1 MDNGQ
6 RTTVNGLRVRCVK
19 MATRTVSAASPPP
32 SARSYQQ
39 LLTKLLR
46 HGAYPQLRKIVEKTP
61 PADLAPVLPLLLEE
75 DLKRIVSLLIEGG
88 KAGRAVLELD
98 EADLREFL
106 AQLDDATIAEICK
119 SSAPDDA
126 ADLLDALD
134 DERRERILEIL
145 GAAQG
150 ANLESLLEGEEET
163 AGSLMNTE
171 FLAVSE
177 DLIVGQAIELI
188 REYPRKETFF
198 YVYCVDADGRLV
210 GVLSLRSLI
219 LASPDTQLKSIMVQ
233 SVLRTQI
240 DSSPEEVARI
250 VSKYDLLSVPVV
262 DLQNRL
268 VGVVT
273 VDDVLDVIQEQAE
286 EDLMHLAGVA
296 AEERVSTPAT
306 QSFRM
311 RFPWLAIN
319 LATAFLASWVV
330 SWFQGTIAKWAALAV
345 FMPIVAG
352 MGGNAGTQ
360 TLTVFVRG
368 LALGEVEW
376 SSGWTAVWKE
386 MLVGFA
392 NGAANGLLT
401 TAVVGV
407 WTGDWALAAI
417 LFFAMVFNLIISGFA
432 GGLVPLAL
440 ERLGFDPA
448 IASSIFVTTFTDVG
462 GFFSFLGLATLAMR
476 WFPHH

>member
-1 MDNGQ
+1 MN
-6 RTTVNGLRVRCVK
+6 RPAVNAQP
-19 MATRTVSAASPPP
+19 ATSS

-46 HGAYPQLRKIVEKTP
+46 HGAYPQLRKIVDKTLA
-61 PADLAPVLPLLLEE
+61 ADLAPVLPLLLEE
-75 DLKRIVSLLIEGG
+75 DRNRVLSLLIEAG
-88 KAGRAVLELD
+88 KAARALLELD
-98 EADLREFL
+98 PSDLREIIDP
-106 AQLDDATIAEICK
+106 LDDATIAAICS

-134 DERRERILEIL
+134 DERRERILELL
-145 GAAQG
+145 GATQSAK
-150 ANLESLLEGEEET
+150 LESLLEGEEET

-171 FLAVSE
+171 FLALDENFTAAQSIE
-177 DLIVGQAIELI
+177 AI
-188 REYPRKETFF
+188 RQYPRKETFF
-198 YVYCVDADGRLV
+198 YVYCVDEGGHLV
-210 GVLSLRSLI
+210 GVLSLRNLI
-219 LASPDTQLKSIMVQ
+219 LASATAHLKDLMVQ
-233 SVLRTQI
+233 SVVRTQV
-240 DSSPEEVARI
+240 DSPPEEVAQI

-273 VDDVLDVIQEQAE
+273 VDDVIDVIQEQAE
-286 EDLMHLAGVA
+286 EDLLHLAGVA
-296 AEERVSTPAT
+296 AEERVTTPAR
-306 QSFRM
+306 QSFKM

-376 SSGWTAVWKE
+376 SNGFRAIRKE
-386 MLVGFA
+386 ALVGLG
-392 NGAANGLLT
+392 NGLANGLLT
-401 TAVVGV
+401 TAVVGL
-407 WTGDWALAAI
+407 WTGDWIMATI
-417 LFFAMVFNLIISGFA
+417 LLLAMVANLIIAGVA

-440 ERLGFDPA
+440 ERYGFDPA

-462 GFFSFLGLATLAMR
+462 GFFSFLGLATLALR
-476 WFPHH
+476 VFHHG

>member
-1 MDNGQ
+1 MNRQ
-6 RTTVNGLRVRCVK
+6 
-19 MATRTVSAASPPP
+19 ATNSPSPA

-46 HGAYPQLRKIVEKTP
+46 HGAYAQLRKVVDKTMA
-61 PADLAPVLPLLLEE
+61 ADLGPVLPLLLE
-75 DLKRIVSLLIEGG
+75 DDRKRILSLLIEAG
-88 KAGRAVLELD
+88 KAARSLLSLDDNELN
-98 EADLREFL
+98 DLVED
-106 AQLDDATIAEICK
+106 LDDASLASICS

-134 DERRERILEIL
+134 DERRARVLELL
-145 GAAQG
+145 GATQSAK
-150 ANLESLLEGEEET
+150 LESLLEGEEET
-163 AGSLMNTE
+163 AGALMNTE
-171 FLAVSE
+171 FIALIE
-177 DLIVGQAIELI
+177 DVTVADAIASI
-188 REYPRKETFF
+188 REYPKKDSFF
-198 YVYCVDADGRLV
+198 YVYCTDSEGHLV

-219 LASPDTQLKSIMVQ
+219 LADPQARISSVMVQ
-233 SVLRTQI
+233 SVVRVQV
-240 DSSPEEVARI
+240 DSSPEEVAQI

-286 EDLMHLAGVA
+286 EDLLHLAGVDIS
-296 AEERVSTPAT
+296 ERVSTPARA
-306 QSFRM
+306 SFSN

-330 SWFQGTIAKWAALAV
+330 SFFQGTIAQWAALAV

-368 LALGEVEW
+368 LALGEIDW
-376 SSGWTAVWKE
+376 SSGWRPIWKE
-386 MLVGFA
+386 VVVGFA
-392 NGAANGLLT
+392 NGAANGVIT
-401 TAVVGV
+401 TLIVGL
-407 WTGDWALAAI
+407 WTHDWVLATI
-417 LFFAMVFNLIISGFA
+417 LFVAMIFNLVIAGIA

-440 ERLGFDPA
+440 EKMGYDPA

-476 WFPHH
+476 WFGHK